1 MADTQPFKFELEDID
16 RETNEEMTQPATE
29 NDED

>member
-1 MADTQPFKFELEDID
+1 MADTQPFKFELEDIG
-16 RETNEEMTQPATE
+16 REKNEETTQPATE